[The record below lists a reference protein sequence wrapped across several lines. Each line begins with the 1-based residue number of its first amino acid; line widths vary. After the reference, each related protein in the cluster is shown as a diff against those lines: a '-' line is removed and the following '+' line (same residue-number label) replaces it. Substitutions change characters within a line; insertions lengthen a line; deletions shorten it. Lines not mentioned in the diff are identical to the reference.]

1 MKSFGFGLIG
11 LIMIGVSAQAS
22 AQQTYDLSLQATAPP
37 NNNPPTGMGSF
48 TIDVPPPGT
57 NLSGLFLE
65 GPPGGGAP
73 GNELTDMSFDFGGN
87 IFDLSSESSPGSA
100 SVQFDSSGDLISIGY
115 LGMDS
120 SGDALSINGLDYTLF
135 GTNGSPSSIGTI
147 TAAAVP
153 EPTSMTLM
161 TVALV
166 GMVAVRRRR
175 QS

>member
-22 AQQTYDLSLQATAPP
+22 AQQTYDLTLQATGPS
-37 NNNPPTGMGSF
+37 NPPTGTGSF
-48 TIDVPPPGT
+48 TIDVLPPGT
-57 NLSGLFLE
+57 LGGLFLE
-65 GPPGGGAP
+65 GPPSGP
-73 GNELTDMSFDFGGN
+73 GSPGSELTDMSFDFGGN
-87 IFDLSSESSPGSA
+87 IFDLSSENVPGSA
-100 SVQFDSSGDLISIGY
+100 SAQFDSSGDLISIGY
-115 LGMDS
+115 LGTDS
-120 SGDALSINGLDYTLF
+120 SGDVLSINGLDYDLQ
-135 GTNGSPSSIGTI
+135 GTSVSSIGTI

>member
-1 MKSFGFGLIG
+1 
-11 LIMIGVSAQAS
+11 
-22 AQQTYDLSLQATAPP
+22 
-37 NNNPPTGMGSF
+37 
-48 TIDVPPPGT
+48 
-57 NLSGLFLE
+57 
-65 GPPGGGAP
+65 
-73 GNELTDMSFDFGGN
+73 
-87 IFDLSSESSPGSA
+87 
-100 SVQFDSSGDLISIGY
+100 
-115 LGMDS
+115 MDS